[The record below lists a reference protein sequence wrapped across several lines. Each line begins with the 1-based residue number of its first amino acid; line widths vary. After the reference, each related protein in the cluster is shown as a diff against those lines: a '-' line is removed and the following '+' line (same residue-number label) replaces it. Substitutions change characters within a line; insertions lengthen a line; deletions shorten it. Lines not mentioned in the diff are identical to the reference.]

1 MPGKRF
7 AVEQIGQGVSTAL
20 MEKGSPQQNPFV
32 ERLNG
37 TMRRELLNGEEFR
50 TVLEAR
56 VVIGAWKDEYNTVR
70 PHRALGTKTPA
81 QFGG

>member
-1 MPGKRF
+1 MVK
-7 AVEQIGQGVSTAL
+7 S
-20 MEKGSPQQNPFV
+20 SS
-32 ERLNG
+32 
-37 TMRRELLNGEEFR
+37 

-70 PHRALGTKTPA
+70 PHRALGMKTPA